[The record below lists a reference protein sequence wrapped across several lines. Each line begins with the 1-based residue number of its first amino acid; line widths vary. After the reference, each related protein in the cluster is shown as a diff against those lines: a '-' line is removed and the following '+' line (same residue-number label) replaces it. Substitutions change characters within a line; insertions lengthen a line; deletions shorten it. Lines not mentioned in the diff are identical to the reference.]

1 MPIRE
6 RERFSRA
13 PVSSAPMSTVRSDW
27 LHTKTEPV
35 ARNGMVTAEHHLA
48 AEAGVEVMRDGGN
61 AIDAAVAAAFVMGV
75 VEPFTSG
82 IGGIAGLVIRQADGT
97 TTSIEGGTRA
107 PTAARPDMFELRG
120 GGARSG
126 MYAWPAVKDDANIE
140 GPLSVGVPGQVAAL
154 CLAHERYGRL
164 PRERVMQPAIGLARE
179 GFEVDWYVSLSL
191 AMYHER
197 LHRAG
202 DGKRIFF
209 RTSGAPL
216 RPPIGTEPSDKLVQ
230 GALAD
235 ALESI
240 AREGPRVLYEGDL
253 GRAIVD
259 GVRACG
265 GILSLDDLRGYAAA
279 ESAPLQTMY
288 RGHRVVTLPGLTG
301 GPTVARALAIL
312 DAFAVGAN
320 EQGGA
325 DHLHLV
331 AEALRAAFLQRF
343 SSLADHTTHLNA
355 IDRDRTMVSLTQTL
369 GQGFGSG
376 FVPKG
381 TGVVLLDTMTWF
393 DPVPGHPNSVGPGKR
408 VLWAGAPTLVLRGDA
423 PLLAVGAP
431 GGRKIMSAVTQSI
444 VNVLDFGDGP
454 QDAVNRPRVH
464 DEGEG
469 LLVDTR
475 VPVAVRAEL
484 AALGHVLQLKEET
497 LMSAWFARP
506 QAILVDANT
515 GDLRGGVDALKPA
528 VAVGY

>member
-1 MPIRE
+1 
-6 RERFSRA
+6 
-13 PVSSAPMSTVRSDW
+13 MSMVRSDW
-27 LHTKTEPV
+27 LHAKTEPV

-61 AIDAAVAAAFVMGV
+61 AVDAAVAAAFVMGV

-82 IGGIAGLVIRQADGT
+82 IGGIAGLVVRRADGSV
-97 TTSIEGGTRA
+97 TSIEGGTRA
-107 PTAARPDMFELRG
+107 PKAARPDMFQLVG
-120 GGARSG
+120 GGARAG

-164 PRERVMQPAIGLARE
+164 PRSRVMEPAVRIARE
-179 GFEVDWYVSLSL
+179 GFEIDWYVSLSL

-197 LHRAG
+197 LHRSG
-202 DGKRIFF
+202 DGGEIFF
-209 RTSGAPL
+209 RRSGAPL
-216 RPPIGTEPSDKLVQ
+216 RPPMGTEPSDRLVQ
-230 GALAD
+230 PALAT
-235 ALESI
+235 ALETI
-240 AREGPRVLYEGDL
+240 ARDGPRVLYEGEL
-253 GRAIVD
+253 GRAIVE

-265 GILSLDDLRGYAAA
+265 GVLSFDDLRGYAAA
-279 ESAPLQTMY
+279 ETAPLATMY
-288 RGHRVVTLPGLTG
+288 RGHRVATLPGLTG
-301 GPTVARALAIL
+301 GPTVARTLAIL
-312 DAFAVGAN
+312 EAFPVGAN

-325 DHLHLV
+325 EHLHLV

-343 SSLADHTTHLNA
+343 SSLADHTTHINA
-355 IDRDRTMVSLTQTL
+355 VDGDRTLVSLTQTL

-381 TGVVLLDTMTWF
+381 TGIVLLDTMTWF
-393 DPVPGHPNSVGPGKR
+393 DPVPGHPNSIGPEKR
-408 VLWAGAPTLVLRGDA
+408 VLWAGAPTIVLRGHA

-431 GGRKIMSAVTQSI
+431 GGRKIMSAVAQSI
-444 VNVLDFGDGP
+444 VNVVDFGDGP
-454 QDAVNRPRVH
+454 LDAVNRPRVH

-475 VPVAVRAEL
+475 VPEAVRAEL
-484 AALGHVLQLKEET
+484 ADMGHAVQLKEET

-506 QAILVDANT
+506 QAILVDPKT

-528 VAVGY
+528 AAIGY

>member
-1 MPIRE
+1 
-6 RERFSRA
+6 
-13 PVSSAPMSTVRSDW
+13 MSPLVRSEW
-27 LHTKTEPV
+27 SHAKTEP
-35 ARNGMVTAEHHLA
+35 ASRHGMVTAEHHLA
-48 AEAGVEVMRDGGN
+48 AEAGVEVMQDGGN
-61 AIDAAVAAAFVMGV
+61 AIDAAIAAAFVMGV

-82 IGGIAGLVIRQADGT
+82 IGGIAGLVIRRADGT
-97 TTSIEGGTRA
+97 STSIDGGTRA
-107 PTAARPDMFELRG
+107 PRAARPDMFELMG

-126 MYAWPAVKDDANIE
+126 MYLWPAVKDNANIE
-140 GPLSVGVPGQVAAL
+140 GPLSVGVPGQPAAL
-154 CLAHERYGRL
+154 LHALERYGTL
-164 PRERVMQPAIGLARE
+164 PRERVMAPAIRLARE

-197 LHRAG
+197 LGRAG

-209 RTSGAPL
+209 RSSGAPL

-230 GALAD
+230 SDLARS
-235 ALESI
+235 LESI
-240 AREGPRVLYEGDL
+240 AREGPRVLYDGEL
-253 GRAIVD
+253 GRAIVA
-259 GVRACG
+259 GVRDSG
-265 GILSLDDLRGYAAA
+265 GILSEEDLRGYAPREEAA
-279 ESAPLQTMY
+279 LETMY
-288 RGHRVVTLPGLTG
+288 HGHRVLTLPGLTG

-312 DAFAVGAN
+312 DAFPVGAN
-320 EQGGA
+320 EQGSA

-331 AEALRAAFLQRF
+331 AEAIRASFLHRF

-393 DPVPGHPNSVGPGKR
+393 DPVPDHPNSVAPGKR
-408 VLWAGAPTLVLRGDA
+408 VLWAGSPAVVLRDGS
-423 PLLAVGAP
+423 PFLAVGAP

-444 VNVLDFGDGP
+444 VNVVDFGDGP

-469 LLVDTR
+469 LLVDSR
-475 VPVAVRAEL
+475 IPESVRNALAEL
-484 AALGHVLQLKEET
+484 GHTIEVKEET

-506 QAILVDANT
+506 QAILVDQQS
-515 GDLRGGVDALKPA
+515 GHLRGGVDALKPA
-528 VAVGY
+528 VAVGF